1 MFQNKTEHIFGLIP
15 ILVILIMR
23 PGAIKFRKA
32 LVNLFILFLLHTI
45 FPGASFQIF
54 FSREMFSRTSRSDIT
69 ITFIFN
75 FENSLAS

>member
-1 MFQNKTEHIFGLIP
+1 MTYKNFKYFLGMFQNKTEHIFGLIP

-45 FPGASFQIF
+45 FLGASLQIF
-54 FSREMFSRTSRSDIT
+54 SQGRYFPELPEVT
-69 ITFIFN
+69 
-75 FENSLAS
+75 

>member
-1 MFQNKTEHIFGLIP
+1 MTYKNFKYFFLDVSDCQNKTEHIFGLIP

-45 FPGASFQIF
+45 FLGASLQIF
-54 FSREMFSRTSRSDIT
+54 SQGRYFPELPEVT
-69 ITFIFN
+69 
-75 FENSLAS
+75 